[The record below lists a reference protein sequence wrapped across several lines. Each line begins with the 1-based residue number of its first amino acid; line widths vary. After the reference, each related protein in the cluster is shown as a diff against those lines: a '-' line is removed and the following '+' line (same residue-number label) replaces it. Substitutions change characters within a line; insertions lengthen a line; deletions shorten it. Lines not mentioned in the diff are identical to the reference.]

1 MYIKRIILKIII
13 INFIG
18 FHLFDVKKLN
28 AIIPFYNLPSQKT
41 LKKNSLEIGKTAY
54 QLLYIGQIEESLKL
68 AKLAIS
74 LNEKD
79 ENLWALLTEAQ
90 IANNL
95 LDEALRSIKE
105 GKKING
111 QIAELYFSES
121 SIFLKQNK
129 ISNAKNSLII
139 GLKLKPKNFTA
150 IFQLGNIFLM
160 EKNYSKA
167 LENFDKA
174 LKINST
180 FWQAIN
186 NKGLIF
192 FELDKKS
199 LAIEKFKKA
208 ISIENNAES
217 TLALAVALQ
226 NQNRQ
231 ESIILA
237 KQALMKNPNY
247 VTYEYREE
255 QLWGI
260 KLQNETE
267 NLFKLKE
274 LKDDIALAKLYIK

>member
-1 MYIKRIILKIII
+1 M
-13 INFIG
+13 
-18 FHLFDVKKLN
+18 
-28 AIIPFYNLPSQKT
+28 
-41 LKKNSLEIGKTAY
+41 
-54 QLLYIGQIEESLKL
+54 KL

-208 ISIENNAES
+208 ISIEKNAES